1 MACPSCGA
9 RLVAVSTEPPI
20 RLICAG
26 CGRPL
31 PVKPGLPPYLWLK
44 LNLRRWILLLI
55 LVVLPLLI
63 VTVSPWSETSTS
75 SEERPRLGRVTT
87 GRVLQKHSAQQSA
100 AQRRRQRP

>member
-20 RLICAG
+20 RLICAA

-31 PVKPGLPPYLWLK
+31 PIKPGLPPYLWFQ
-44 LNLRRWILLLI
+44 LNLRRWLLLLV

-63 VTVSPWSETSTS
+63 LTIAPGNES
-75 SEERPRLGRVTT
+75 SGGREERARLGRVTT
-87 GRVLQKHSAQQSA
+87 GRVLQKHPAQQSA
-100 AQRRRQRP
+100 PERRRQRP

>member
-1 MACPSCGA
+1 M
-9 RLVAVSTEPPI
+9 AVSTEPPI

-55 LVVLPLLI
+55 LVVMPLLI

>member
-9 RLVAVSTEPPI
+9 RLAAVSTEPPI

-31 PVKPGLPPYLWLK
+31 PIKPGLPPYLWLK

-63 VTVSPWSETSTS
+63 VTVSPWSETSRS

-87 GRVLQKHSAQQSA
+87 GRVLQKPSAQQSA
-100 AQRRRQRP
+100 AERRRQRP

>member
-1 MACPSCGA
+1 
-9 RLVAVSTEPPI
+9 VAVSTEPPI

-63 VTVSPWSETSTS
+63 VTVSPWSETSSTR
-75 SEERPRLGRVTT
+75 EERPRLGRVTT
-87 GRVLQKHSAQQSA
+87 GRVLQAKPGQESKGSRSSAH
-100 AQRRRQRP
+100 R

>member
-55 LVVLPLLI
+55 LVVMPLLI

>member
-1 MACPSCGA
+1 VACPSCGA

-55 LVVLPLLI
+55 LVVMPLLI